1 MPKLNKTVII
11 NLVGLSKRIIGS
23 KTPFLNKWIDDK
35 NLSYIDPILP
45 AVTCSAQTTYLTG
58 KWPSEHGIVANGW
71 FFKEEQEIKLWKQS
85 NKLVQ
90 APSIWENAKAI
101 DQNFTCANMF
111 WWYNMYSK
119 VDYSVT
125 PRPQYRANGLKVPDC
140 YSFPPNLRDQLQ
152 RELGTFPLFN
162 FWGPKTS
169 IKSSEWIANASLK
182 VHDWN
187 DPDLMLIYLPHLDY
201 VLQKFGHNPK
211 YLDNDIAEIDRV
223 CAQLITALEDKG
235 VQVNILSEYGITDVN
250 KPIHINR
257 LFRSMDLVEV
267 REENGLELLDAG
279 ASKAFA
285 MADHQIA
292 HVYINDKSK
301 QSQITDNL
309 RAHPDIELV
318 LNADEQ
324 SKYHINHDRSGDL
337 VVVAK
342 EKCWFTYYYWEDDIK
357 APDFA
362 RTVDIH
368 NKPGYDPVEMFFDPK
383 KKMIIPRVLL
393 KLLGKKLGFRTLMN
407 FIPLDASLVKG
418 SHGRIH
424 LKDEDKALYIIKQKA
439 KNTLSPI
446 SVHDVILAQ
455 VFSKNTKR

>member
-1 MPKLNKTVII
+1 
-11 NLVGLSKRIIGS
+11 
-23 KTPFLNKWIDDK
+23 
-35 NLSYIDPILP
+35 
-45 AVTCSAQTTYLTG
+45 
-58 KWPSEHGIVANGW
+58 
-71 FFKEEQEIKLWKQS
+71 
-85 NKLVQ
+85 
-90 APSIWENAKAI
+90 
-101 DQNFTCANMF
+101 MF

-125 PRPQYRANGLKVPDC
+125 PRPQYRANGLKVPIAIPSHLI
-140 YSFPPNLRDQLQ
+140 YEINYNANWGHF
-152 RELGTFPLFN
+152 LFN
-162 FWGPKTS
+162 FWGPRTS

-182 VHDWN
+182 VHEWN

-324 SKYHINHDRSGDL
+324 SEYHINHDRSGDL

-342 EKCWFTYYYWEDDIK
+342 ENVGL
-357 APDFA
+357 P
-362 RTVDIH
+362 
-368 NKPGYDPVEMFFDPK
+368 
-383 KKMIIPRVLL
+383 IIT
-393 KLLGKKLGFRTLMN
+393 GKT
-407 FIPLDASLVKG
+407 I
-418 SHGRIH
+418 
-424 LKDEDKALYIIKQKA
+424 
-439 KNTLSPI
+439 
-446 SVHDVILAQ
+446 
-455 VFSKNTKR
+455 